1 MRPLRLLVLAVT
13 TAVCPCLAP
22 GLAGQQPTA
31 PPAAPAATAAAPA
44 VAAPATPALGLI
56 PEPREGRILGTMPLR
71 GGVAILPGTTED
83 GAAATDLTAAL
94 RERGVRVEPDGAVRV
109 HLLRVTSPAA
119 REVLRRARLAFAPEM
134 RDEGYVLLARR
145 GEVDI
150 VGQTATGVFYG
161 AQTLKQL
168 VDGTGA
174 SARLRQA
181 EIRDWPA
188 MRWRGW
194 QDDMSRGPVPT
205 MDFLRKQ
212 IRTMAAYKVN
222 FFSPYWE
229 QTLAYPDHPLV
240 GPPGG
245 AITPEQARER
255 VAYARQYHITII
267 PEQEAFGHLH
277 HVLKYELYSSLGET
291 PNGHVLAPADTGALP
306 LIKSMFGHIDSIF
319 PGPYMHI
326 GADET
331 FELGRGRTAADV
343 RTRGLDAVYI
353 DFLRRIADE
362 LRPFGKRLLFWG
374 DIAYH
379 SPQLVKTLPHEL
391 VAVPWDYDSAASYVN
406 EIKPFT
412 DAGMET
418 WVAPGVNGW
427 NKVYPD
433 FGVALVNIRNFTRDG
448 QQLGA
453 VGQLNTS
460 WDDDGETLFNGT
472 WYALLYGAAAAWQPA
487 PADIADFQQ
496 NFGRVFHGDTT
507 GRIDQ
512 AQKKLIEAHALLRR
526 QGLHFAS
533 DYLFW
538 ADPWTG
544 EGIEAARRLRP
555 VAQQLRVLSEEA
567 LRLILQA
574 QAANPREPD
583 ALAAMAL
590 GARRIDLIGQ
600 KVMFADQM
608 VGMYGEATRLSLDT
622 LRHGDAEEELSSI
635 GGMNG
640 RMQDMRDSYSLLRDL
655 YQQAWLRENRP
666 YWLTNV
672 LALYDGATQTWLQR
686 IERMEDARIHW
697 RRTRH
702 LPTAAEVG
710 LPADSA
716 AVTVAAPATPA
727 APTAPGTAVK

>member
-1 MRPLRLLVLAVT
+1 MSAI
-13 TAVCPCLAP
+13 
-22 GLAGQQPTA
+22 PT
-31 PPAAPAATAAAPA
+31 
-44 VAAPATPALGLI
+44 
-56 PEPREGRILGTMPLR
+56 
-71 GGVAILPGTTED
+71 
-83 GAAATDLTAAL
+83 
-94 RERGVRVEPDGAVRV
+94 
-109 HLLRVTSPAA
+109 S
-119 REVLRRARLAFAPEM
+119 RASSAMTKTWE
-134 RDEGYVLLARR
+134 
-145 GEVDI
+145 
-150 VGQTATGVFYG
+150 
-161 AQTLKQL
+161 
-168 VDGTGA
+168 A
-174 SARLRQA
+174 SSKR
-181 EIRDWPA
+181 WPA

-212 IRTMAAYKVN
+212 IRTMAGYKSN

-245 AITPEQARER
+245 AITPEQAREL
-255 VAYARQYHITII
+255 VAYARQYHITVI

-277 HVLKYELYSSLGET
+277 HVLKYEVYSPLGET
-291 PNGHVLAPADTGALP
+291 PNGHVLAPADTGSLP

-319 PGPYMHI
+319 PSPYMHI

-331 FELGRGRTAADV
+331 FELGRGRTAVDV
-343 RTRGLDAVYI
+343 RTRGLAAVYI
-353 DFLRRIADE
+353 DFLHRIADE

-374 DIAYH
+374 DIAYNA
-379 SPQLVKTLPHEL
+379 PQLVKTLPHEL

-427 NKVYPD
+427 NKVWPD
-433 FGVALVNIRNFTRDG
+433 FGVALINIRNFTRDG

-487 PADIADFQQ
+487 PADIADFQK

-507 GRIDQ
+507 GRIDL
-512 AQKKLIEAHALLRR
+512 AQQKLIAAHALLRT
-526 QGLHFAS
+526 QHLHFAS
-533 DYLFW
+533 DWLFW
-538 ADPWTG
+538 MDPWSG
-544 EGIEAARRLRP
+544 EGVEAMRLLRP
-555 VAQQLRVLSEEA
+555 IAPQLRVLAEEA
-567 LRLILQA
+567 LRLTLQA
-574 QAANPREPD
+574 QATSPREPD

-600 KVMFADQM
+600 KAIFADQM
-608 VGMYGEATRLSLDT
+608 VSMYGDALRLSADT
-622 LRHGDAEEELSSI
+622 LRHGDTEEELSSI
-635 GGMNG
+635 AGMNG

-655 YQQAWLRENRP
+655 YEQAWLRENRP
-666 YWLTNV
+666 YWLHNV
-672 LALYDGATQTWLQR
+672 LALYDVATDTWVRR
-686 IERMEDARIHW
+686 IERLEDARIHW

-702 LPTAAEVG
+702 LPTASDVG
-710 LPADSA
+710 LPVPADS
-716 AVTVAAPATPA
+716 TVAASPAPGAPASPAPAAPASPTPAKPGSATPA
-727 APTAPGTAVK
+727 TASRP